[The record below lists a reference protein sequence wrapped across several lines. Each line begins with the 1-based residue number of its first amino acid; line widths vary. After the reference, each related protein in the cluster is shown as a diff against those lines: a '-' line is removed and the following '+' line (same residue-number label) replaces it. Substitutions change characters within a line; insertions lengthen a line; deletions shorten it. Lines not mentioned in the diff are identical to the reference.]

1 MANELIPTRTVRREA
16 NRVVPTIRADIC
28 VLGAGISGVSAALE
42 AAKLGRKVIIVD
54 GAPAI
59 GGQAIGSIIGTL
71 IGLYT
76 HGPNAYQI
84 THGIAD
90 DLLRDMGA
98 EGSLLRMHRSTVTF
112 QYDEVRLGRWM
123 ERKIEEA
130 GIEAVVGAVLTDVAF
145 HDRRIEYLDFATRF
159 GALRIKANGFVDSSG
174 DATLCYEAALP
185 VREPEAP
192 VYG

>member
-1 MANELIPTRTVRREA
+1 MANDLIPTRNVRRPPRGEV
-16 NRVVPTIRADIC
+16 RTVMADLC

-42 AAKLGRKVIIVD
+42 AAKLGRKVVIVD
-54 GAPAI
+54 GAPSI

-90 DLLRDMGA
+90 ELLRDLAA
-98 EGSLLRMHRSTVTF
+98 EGSLLRLQRSTVTF

-130 GIEAVVGAVLTDVAF
+130 GVQALVGAVLTEVKF
-145 HDRRIEYLDFATRF
+145 EDRRVRYVEFATRY
-159 GALRIKANGFVDSSG
+159 GAVRI
-174 DATLCYEAALP
+174 E
-185 VREPEAP
+185 
-192 VYG
+192 

>member
-1 MANELIPTRTVRREA
+1 MASGLSTRSTRRPSAREPTQLSC
-16 NRVVPTIRADIC
+16 DIC
-28 VLGAGISGVSAALE
+28 VVGAGISGIAAALE
-42 AAKLGRKVIIVD
+42 AARLGRKVIIVD

-76 HGPNAYQI
+76 HGPDAYQI

-90 DLLRDMGA
+90 DLIRDMTA

-123 ERKIEEA
+123 ERKIEAA
-130 GIEAVVGAVLTDVAF
+130 GVQALVGAVLTGVAF
-145 HDRRIEYLDFATRF
+145 
-159 GALRIKANGFVDSSG
+159 
-174 DATLCYEAALP
+174 
-185 VREPEAP
+185 
-192 VYG
+192 